1 MRSAVEAFLK
11 RSRAAVQ
18 DPFLQTA
25 LDRATSRLKAAR
37 ATAFASL
44 PDADA
49 VRDRAKAIKG
59 EAIAHL
65 DHYLARLAEQVE
77 GAGGRVHWAA
87 DADEARDIVLRLARE
102 KGVRSVVKSKS
113 MASEEIHLNAALE
126 AAGFRV
132 VETDLGEYIVQV
144 AKETPSHII
153 APAIHKT
160 KEQIAELF
168 SGVAGRELPP
178 DPEGLTAWAREKLR
192 QEFIQ
197 ADMGI
202 SGANFAVAETG
213 TIVIVTNE
221 GNGRLVTTMP
231 RIHVTIMGMEKVIPT
246 LADLPV
252 FLEVLARSATGQ
264 KMSVY
269 TTLVR
274 GPRRPG
280 EVDGPDELHLVIM
293 DNGRRGALGTG
304 LEESLQCLRC
314 GSCLNV
320 CPVYGEAGGHAY
332 GAVYPGP
339 IGIVVGAYI
348 GGHGHTQNLG
358 AASTLCSACLD
369 ACPVRIDIPRMLLE
383 LREEA
388 QKKGEVPWAERQ
400 TFRLAARILA
410 SPALYR
416 MAVAAGRKFL
426 APFIRKGRVERLPGK
441 LAGWTRFRTLP
452 PIAKK
457 TFRERWRAIEK
468 AGASPGG
475 PSGRAAAGAAE
486 GPDGGDARG

>member
-1 MRSAVEAFLK
+1 MPSAVEAFLE
-11 RSRAAVQ
+11 RSRAAVR
-18 DPFLQTA
+18 DTFLQTA
-25 LDRATSRLKAAR
+25 LDRATSRLMTAR
-37 ATAFASL
+37 ANGFASL

-49 VRDRAKAIKG
+49 MRDRAKAIK
-59 EAIAHL
+59 EETVARL
-65 DHYLARLAEQVE
+65 DHYLARLAESVE
-77 GAGGRVHWAA
+77 GAGGHVHWAA
-87 DADEARDIVLRLARE
+87 DADETRQIVLRLARE
-102 KGVRSVVKSKS
+102 KGVRSIVKSKS

-132 VETDLGEYIVQV
+132 VETDLGEYIVQI
-144 AKETPSHII
+144 AQEPPSHII

-168 SGVAGRELPP
+168 SGVAGRALPADP
-178 DPEGLTAWAREKLR
+178 DQLTAWARAKLR
-192 QEFIQ
+192 EEFIQ

-213 TIVIVTNE
+213 TIVLVTNE

-231 RIHVTIMGMEKVIPT
+231 RIHVAVMGMEKVIPA

-274 GPRRPG
+274 GPRRAG
-280 EVDGPDELHLVIM
+280 EVDGPDEFHLVIM
-293 DNGRRGALGTG
+293 DNGRRSALGTH

-320 CPVYGEAGGHAY
+320 CPVYGEVGGHAY
-332 GAVYPGP
+332 GTVYPGP
-339 IGIVVGAYI
+339 IGIIVSNYI

-369 ACPVRIDIPRMLLE
+369 ACPVRIDIPRMLLG

-388 QKKGEVPWAERQ
+388 QAKSEVPWAERMA
-400 TFRLAARILA
+400 FRMMAKVMA
-410 SPALYR
+410 SPSLYR
-416 MAVAAGRKFL
+416 MAVAAGRKL
-426 APFIRKGRVERLPGK
+426 LLPFVRNGRVESLPGK
-441 LAGWTRFRTLP
+441 LGGWTRFRTLP

-457 TFRERWRAIEK
+457 TFRERWRETEK
-468 AGASPGG
+468 DPH
-475 PSGRAAAGAAE
+475 R
-486 GPDGGDARG
+486 D

>member
-1 MRSAVEAFLK
+1 MSSPVEAFLE

-18 DPFLQTA
+18 DAFLQTA
-25 LDRATSRLKAAR
+25 LDRATSRLKTAR
-37 ATAFASL
+37 ANAFVSL
-44 PDADA
+44 PDAEA
-49 VRDRAKAIKG
+49 VRDQAKAIKA
-59 EAIAHL
+59 ETIAHL

-77 GAGGRVHWAA
+77 MAGGRIHWAA
-87 DADEARDIVLRLARE
+87 DGEEAKQIVLHLARE
-102 KGVRSVVKSKS
+102 KGVRSIVKSKS

-126 AAGFRV
+126 AAGLRV
-132 VETDLGEYIVQV
+132 VETDLGEYIVQM

-168 SGVAGRELPP
+168 SGIAGRALPP
-178 DPEGLTAWAREKLR
+178 DPDKLTAWARERLR
-192 QEFIQ
+192 QEFLQ

-202 SGANFAVAETG
+202 SGANFAIAETG

-231 RIHVTIMGMEKVIPT
+231 RIHVAIIGMEKVIPAM
-246 LADLPV
+246 ADLPL

-269 TTLVR
+269 TTLIR

-280 EVDGPDELHLVIM
+280 EVDGPDEFHLVIM
-293 DNGRRGALGTG
+293 DNGRRKALGG
-304 LEESLQCLRC
+304 PLEESLQCLRC

-332 GAVYPGP
+332 GSVYPGP
-339 IGIVVGAYI
+339 IGIIVSQYL
-348 GGHGHTQNLG
+348 GGPGHTQNLG
-358 AASTLCSACLD
+358 SASTLCAACLD
-369 ACPVRIDIPRMLLE
+369 ACPVKIDIPRMLLD
-383 LREEA
+383 LREDA
-388 QKKGEVPWAERQ
+388 QKKGEVPRTEKMA
-400 TFRLAARILA
+400 FGMMAKVMA

-416 MAVAAGRKFL
+416 LAVRAARRLLG
-426 APFIRKGRVERLPGK
+426 PFVRNGRVERLPGR

-452 PIAKK
+452 PIAEK
-457 TFRERWRAIEK
+457 TFRDRWRGIER
-468 AGASPGG
+468 ASQ
-475 PSGRAAAGAAE
+475 
-486 GPDGGDARG
+486 DG